1 MLRNLVRAVFTIVG
15 AMIGYGVFL
24 MARYLIEFSG
34 HEEWVNF
41 SGMQELCIIA
51 LFAIIFG
58 LLFFRLVPAI
68 KKQGNKMASNI
79 ESDLQKMSTND
90 IIMGTLGL
98 IAGLII
104 AFLISQIYANINIPF
119 LNVILNVITY
129 IILGYLGIIVA
140 TRKGPDIRNIL
151 VNSRVVSASAKGRQ
165 KTGAQPKIFD
175 TSVIIDGRILDIMK
189 TGFIEGPVVIP
200 EFVLVELQHIA
211 DSSDALKRNRGRRGL
226 DILNKMQTD
235 YGIEIYNTMSEKALD
250 EIPEVDIK
258 LLKLAQLMNGKVV
271 TNDFNLNKVAG
282 IKGVEVLNINEL
294 ANALKPVVLPGEEM
308 ELSLVKEG
316 KENNQA
322 VAYLDDGTMIVVE
335 EGRKFIG
342 KTIKVLV
349 TSVLQTSA
357 GRMIFAK
364 PAVSR

>member
-24 MARYLIEFSG
+24 LAKYLIEFSG
-34 HEEWVNF
+34 HEEWVDF
-41 SGMQELCIIA
+41 SGVQELCIIA

-58 LLFFRLVPAI
+58 LLFFRLTPTL
-68 KKQGNKMASNI
+68 KKQGNKMANNI

-90 IIMGTLGL
+90 IIMGTIGL

-104 AFLISQIYANINIPF
+104 AFLISQIYATINIPF
-119 LNVILNVITY
+119 LNVILNVI
-129 IILGYLGIIVA
+129 IIA
-140 TRKGPDIRNIL
+140 TKKGPDIRNIITS
-151 VNSRVVSASAKGRQ
+151 SRSAASSGRNRQ
-165 KTGAQPKIFD
+165 KTGAPPKIFD

-226 DILNKMQTD
+226 DILNKIQTD

-258 LLKLAQLMNGKVV
+258 LLKLAQIMNGKVV

-294 ANALKPVVLPGEEM
+294 ANTLKPVVLPGEEM
-308 ELSLVKEG
+308 ELALVKEG

-342 KTIKVLV
+342 LTIKVLV

-364 PAVSR
+364 PAAGR